1 MQPHNTA
8 MGQVR
13 TTVPF
18 LMIHVGLSIPQIGQM
33 LNLLKKARG
42 FGLFLFYLFF
52 YLFIYLF
59 FYLFIILFFMFLCFY
74 VFRSNHRTN
83 KRNWLKRK
91 VYQPNQPLVPI
102 KRPKSFG
109 FGPFCH

>member
-52 YLFIYLF
+52 LIYFFIYLF
-59 FYLFIILFFMFLCFY
+59 FYVSMFFVATTGQINATGLSARFVSRISL
-74 VFRSNHRTN
+74 
-83 KRNWLKRK
+83 
-91 VYQPNQPLVPI
+91 
-102 KRPKSFG
+102 
-109 FGPFCH
+109 